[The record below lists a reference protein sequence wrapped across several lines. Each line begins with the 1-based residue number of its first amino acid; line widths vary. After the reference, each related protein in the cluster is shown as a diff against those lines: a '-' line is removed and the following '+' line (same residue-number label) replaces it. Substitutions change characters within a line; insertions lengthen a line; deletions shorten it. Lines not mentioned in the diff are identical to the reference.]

1 MPRGTSVLAVLLV
14 LGCAG
19 VVDAQTKVRTPAAPV
34 AVQASNAGGRI
45 QGVVRDQTGQGIGG
59 VAIVALGNAVA
70 AATSDREDGYEQQNP
85 EQRDEQERP
94 VEPASGADEV
104 RCNPEGCE

>member
-70 AATSDREDGYEQQNP
+70 AATSDRAGNFSLALVPGEYVLRATRDGY
-85 EQRDEQERP
+85 
-94 VEPASGADEV
+94 VST
-104 RCNPEGCE
+104 